1 MGGGVELKSGLI
13 VPPMTLS
20 ADRLAQLDA
29 FVLDLNRVSAA
40 AILPLF
46 RADHGLEDKGAGKN
60 LPRDSHAAFDPVTEA
75 DRGAEAA
82 IRQLIAERYPE
93 HGVIGEE
100 YGEDRPD
107 AEFVWVLDPIDGT
120 RAFISGLPLWTTLIG
135 LRHQGRAVLGA
146 IGQPYLDE
154 VFIGSAAGSRLVSRG
169 QATPIRARSCEALT
183 DAVIAT
189 TDPDACFDGA
199 ERGAWLQ
206 VRAAAKLARLGCDA
220 YAYAMVAMGKLDMV
234 IEAGLQSWDIEAAI
248 PLIEGAGGVV
258 TDWRGEPIG
267 HSGGQMVIAGDRRV
281 LDEALVALRRSAK

>member
-1 MGGGVELKSGLI
+1 
-13 VPPMTLS
+13 MTLS
-20 ADRLAQLDA
+20 ADRLTALDA
-29 FVLDLNRVSAA
+29 FIIDLNRASAEV
-40 AILPLF
+40 ILPLF

-82 IRQLIAERYPE
+82 IRALISERFPE

-135 LRHQGRAVLGA
+135 LRHQGRPVLGS
-146 IGQPYLDE
+146 IGQPYMDE
-154 VFIGSAAGSRLVSRG
+154 IFIGHAGGSRLMARG
-169 QATPIRARSCEALT
+169 QSTRIKVRDCANLT
-183 DAVIAT
+183 DAVIST

-220 YAYAMVAMGKLDMV
+220 YAYAMVAMGKMDMV
-234 IEAGLQSWDIEAAI
+234 IEAGLKSWDIEAAI
-248 PLIEGAGGVV
+248 PVIEGAGGLV

-267 HSGGQMVIAGDRRV
+267 QNGGQMVISGDRRP
-281 LDEALVALRRSAK
+281 LDEALVSLRRSAK